1 MKDEIVV
8 KRYGDAFAKFAE
20 ESFGIQKAVLDL
32 KALKNIVVHDNPEFL
47 KALHSMEITFSE
59 KSDFIDKVLSEGFS
73 EETRQFLKLLLQK
86 GRIDKILD
94 IADYI
99 RKKYSFGEEVEAV
112 LRTSFPLDLELIREI
127 KFDLE
132 EKFQKKFKLYINLD
146 GSLLGGIQVVIG
158 NTVLDGS
165 VRRRLD
171 DLKERLKALRV

>member
-8 KRYGDAFAKFAE
+8 KRYADAFVKFSE
-20 ESFGIQKAVLDL
+20 ETIGIQQAAQEL
-32 KALKNIVVHDNPEFL
+32 KALKNIVIHDNPDFL
-47 KALHSMEITFSE
+47 VLLGNMEITVSE
-59 KSDFIDKVLSEGFS
+59 KCDFIDKVLSEGFS
-73 EETRQFLKLLLQK
+73 EETRQFLKLLIRK

-94 IADYI
+94 ITEHI
-99 RKKYSFGEEVEAV
+99 RKKHSPGEEEEAV

-127 KFDLE
+127 KNNLE
-132 EKFQKKFKLYINLD
+132 DKFKKKFKLYINLD

-171 DLKERLKALRV
+171 DLKEKLKALRV